1 MPGQSN
7 LYFQDA
13 NFGTQIIGCYAE
25 VFDKV
30 SSTNDVAIRLGK
42 ELKPEGTLVIAE
54 DQTSG
59 RGRRSRTWY
68 SSPESNILATVILR
82 HRLLKSQIGLPCLI
96 GAVAVADAIRECTGL
111 STKIKWP
118 NDVHIDGKKVAGLL
132 AELEYDHRQQPF
144 LVLGFGVNVDI
155 ENFPISLKQT
165 ATSLKIE
172 SGKTWC
178 RVTLLGAILRGIE
191 KHYFDL
197 KSNQTKNLIEK
208 ANQLCA
214 ILGQE
219 IKIQT
224 SEETF
229 SGTAERIDE
238 DGGLLLSQESEN
250 NRKIL
255 IGEVVKTSR

>member
-1 MPGQSN
+1 
-7 LYFQDA
+7 
-13 NFGTQIIGCYAE
+13 
-25 VFDKV
+25 
-30 SSTNDVAIRLGK
+30 
-42 ELKPEGTLVIAE
+42 
-54 DQTSG
+54 
-59 RGRRSRTWY
+59 
-68 SSPESNILATVILR
+68 VILR
-82 HRLLKSQIGLPCLI
+82 HRLLKSQLGLPCLI
-96 GAVAVADAIRECTGL
+96 GAVAVADAIHECTGL

-118 NDVHIDGKKVAGLL
+118 NDVHINGKKVAGLL

-165 ATSLKIE
+165 ATSLKVE

-178 RVTLLGAILRGIE
+178 RITLLGAILRGIE

-197 KSNQTKNLIEK
+197 KSNQTKHLIEK
-208 ANQLCA
+208 ANQLCT

-238 DGGLLLSQESEN
+238 DGGLLLSQESEK